1 VGTVTVAELLEQW
14 YERTRYDF
22 ATTTRQ
28 TTEGAMRVLVDDFG
42 AVSVDA
48 LRPRHLDD
56 WHTTRRAQ
64 GYSRAYSVRISGVLS
79 AACAWGIRRDLCETN
94 PVANARQKREK
105 GRKVKSPTPE
115 TVKAALALAQ
125 KTDPTLFLFLR
136 IDTITGARR
145 SEILGLTRDDFD
157 PDLRTLTIRR
167 VVVPTPGGLAIEERT
182 KSDAGARVVSIDEDT
197 VTWIQKAVAAH
208 DSPWLF
214 PGRDPSQPMY
224 PTSITHK
231 VQKLGQLLGVRI
243 HPHCLRH
250 FCATQSLGA
259 GVPLPIVAAR
269 LGDTVGTITKVYAH
283 ALRSDDRGAA
293 DALADTIR

>member
-1 VGTVTVAELLEQW
+1 MGITVSELLEQW

-28 TTEGAMRVLVDDFG
+28 TTEGAMRVLVEDFG

-64 GYSRAYSVRISGVLS
+64 GHSRSYSVRISGVLS

-94 PVANARQKREK
+94 PVASARQKREK
-105 GRKVKSPTPE
+105 GRKVKTPTPE
-115 TVKAALALAQ
+115 AVKAALALAA
-125 KTDPTLFLFLR
+125 KTDPALFCFVR
-136 IDTITGARR
+136 IGAIIGARR
-145 SEILGLTRDDFD
+145 SEILGLTRADFD

-167 VVVPTPGGLAIEERT
+167 VVIPTAGGLAIEERT

-197 VTWIQKAVAAH
+197 VTVIGKALAAH

-214 PGRDPSQPMY
+214 PGRDPTQPMH
-224 PTSITHK
+224 PRTITRK
-231 VQKLGQLLGVRI
+231 VGKLGEVLGVRI
-243 HPHCLRH
+243 HPHALRH
-250 FCATQSLGA
+250 YCATQSLGA
-259 GVPLPIVAAR
+259 GVPLPIVAAG
-269 LGDTVGTITKVYAH
+269 LGDTVGTVTKVYAH